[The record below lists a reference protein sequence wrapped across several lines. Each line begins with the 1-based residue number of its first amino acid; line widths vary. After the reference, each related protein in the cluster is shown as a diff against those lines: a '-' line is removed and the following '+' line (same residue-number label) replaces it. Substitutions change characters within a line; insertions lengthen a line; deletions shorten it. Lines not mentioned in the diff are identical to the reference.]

1 MLTYTSYYDTFKF
14 NSNDEEIT
22 HLFDSYVDMKKIQEE
37 EFYAEEN
44 IELENY
50 LLFGDTNPFVN
61 VKIN

>member
-22 HLFDSYVDMKKIQEE
+22 HLFNSYVDMKKIQEE